1 MALIDR
7 TVYPRFPV
15 TFDARELNT
24 LYTPSQAEISFA
36 RKTVRGDSTILN
48 FLAMLKTFQTL
59 KYFPHP
65 VEIPLA
71 VTRHIHKCLALTE
84 IAFTAYPPRSLY
96 RHQPVIRQYLGFA
109 AFADNKAAKHIV
121 NKAVFEAAQTR
132 DDPVDLINVA
142 VEALINSGF
151 ELPAFSTLERLAR
164 RVRSLVNNGYF
175 QKVLAALSQSHR
187 EKLDQLLAVVKPKRF
202 SLFNQL
208 KEPAQSA
215 TLTHFKDL
223 QNRLNWLQELGE
235 VESWLAPLPKAK
247 IQQFAAQAFALDASD
262 LKDYLSAKRYT
273 LLASLIYQSRVT
285 TRDNLVEMF
294 IKRMATMHK
303 QGQDELEL
311 LRDGQRGLNE
321 NILTAFSELLELAGA
336 NNKGVESDDEDDD
349 EDEAEEELTGLKD
362 KAQSKG
368 PPVNTTQP
376 QNQPGLAQATQR
388 TALPGFDQGLEEVPS
403 AAQADA
409 DAIFGRQVRK
419 LLAENG
425 GPDALLQACLSLS
438 AYNGNNYLPLLPPFF
453 KSHRA
458 TLFRLI
464 RSLKIHSATHNQTLE
479 KALTLILEQQSS
491 RAKWLSD
498 TLELDFANE
507 GWQRAVRV
515 RKKGRHKYRLN
526 RRLLEIC
533 VFSYLAFEL
542 RTGDMYVEGSQD
554 YADYRAE
561 LLSWQECQPLL
572 GEYCQALELGPDA
585 ASFVN
590 RLKEALSRT
599 AQVVDAALPANESV
613 SIDERGLPVLKKGK
627 AKEVSAT
634 YGALLGAVHQKLNAA
649 PHSLLQ
655 ILANTEFWCK
665 WTRHFG
671 PLANTEVKLERP
683 IEKYIFTSFAYG
695 ARLGPVQ
702 TAAHLGEVVSAQQLG
717 FVNRSHITAARLE
730 AASVD
735 LINAYSRFS
744 LPRIWGNEK
753 VAIADGTKIAL
764 AENSLFSQRHFR
776 YGHVGGIAYHHISD
790 TYVALFTHFIT
801 CGIWEAVYIIDGLL
815 KNKSLVQP
823 DTLHADTQG
832 QSTPVFGLSYLLG
845 IKLMP
850 RIRNWKDLIFFRP
863 DKQTHYQHIDALFRE
878 TIDWSLLETHWPD
891 LMRVVLSIKVGK
903 ILPSTL
909 LRKLGNYSRK
919 NKLYAAFQELGRVIR
934 TIFLL
939 EYLSDLALRQGV
951 TSSTTKVE
959 RYNQF
964 TDWITFGGEALL
976 TVFEVEE
983 RDKRVKYTDLIA
995 NAVMLQNVADLTQVL
1010 KELKA
1015 EGLSFTREDVAR
1027 LTPYQTRHIRRFGE
1041 YVLDLEN
1048 KPNPLNE
1055 EEVNFTL

>member
-1 MALIDR
+1 M
-7 TVYPRFPV
+7 
-15 TFDARELNT
+15 
-24 LYTPSQAEISFA
+24 
-36 RKTVRGDSTILN
+36 
-48 FLAMLKTFQTL
+48 
-59 KYFPHP
+59 
-65 VEIPLA
+65 
-71 VTRHIHKCLALTE
+71 
-84 IAFTAYPPRSLY
+84 
-96 RHQPVIRQYLGFA
+96 
-109 AFADNKAAKHIV
+109 
-121 NKAVFEAAQTR
+121 
-132 DDPVDLINVA
+132 
-142 VEALINSGF
+142 
-151 ELPAFSTLERLAR
+151 
-164 RVRSLVNNGYF
+164 
-175 QKVLAALSQSHR
+175 
-187 EKLDQLLAVVKPKRF
+187 
-202 SLFNQL
+202 
-208 KEPAQSA
+208 
-215 TLTHFKDL
+215 
-223 QNRLNWLQELGE
+223 
-235 VESWLAPLPKAK
+235 
-247 IQQFAAQAFALDASD
+247 
-262 LKDYLSAKRYT
+262 
-273 LLASLIYQSRVT
+273 
-285 TRDNLVEMF
+285 
-294 IKRMATMHK
+294 
-303 QGQDELEL
+303 
-311 LRDGQRGLNE
+311 RDGQRGLNE

-336 NNKGVESDDEDDD
+336 NNMGLENDDDDD
-349 EDEAEEELTGLKD
+349 EAEAQEEELTGLKD
-362 KAQSKG
+362 EGQSKA
-368 PPVNTTQP
+368 PPVTTTQR
-376 QNQPGLAQATQR
+376 QNQPGLADATQG
-388 TALPGFDQGLEEVPS
+388 AVPAGFEQEFENMPS

-491 RAKWLSD
+491 RAKWLDD

-507 GWQRAVRV
+507 GWQQTVRV

-526 RRLLEIC
+526 RRLLEVC

-554 YADYRAE
+554 YADYRSE

-585 ASFVN
+585 TSFVN

-599 AQVVDAALPANESV
+599 AQTVDTALPANESV

-671 PLANTEVKLERP
+671 PLANTEVKLESP
-683 IEKYIFTSFAYG
+683 VEKYIFTSFAYG

-717 FVNRSHITAARLE
+717 FVNRSHVTAARLE
-730 AASVD
+730 AASID

-744 LPRIWGNEK
+744 LPKMWGNEK

-815 KNKSLVQP
+815 KNKSVVQP

-832 QSTPVFGLSYLLG
+832 QRLRCLDFPIYLVS
-845 IKLMP
+845 
-850 RIRNWKDLIFFRP
+850 N
-863 DKQTHYQHIDALFRE
+863 
-878 TIDWSLLETHWPD
+878 
-891 LMRVVLSIKVGK
+891 
-903 ILPSTL
+903 
-909 LRKLGNYSRK
+909 
-919 NKLYAAFQELGRVIR
+919 
-934 TIFLL
+934 
-939 EYLSDLALRQGV
+939 
-951 TSSTTKVE
+951 
-959 RYNQF
+959 
-964 TDWITFGGEALL
+964 
-976 TVFEVEE
+976 
-983 RDKRVKYTDLIA
+983 
-995 NAVMLQNVADLTQVL
+995 
-1010 KELKA
+1010 
-1015 EGLSFTREDVAR
+1015 
-1027 LTPYQTRHIRRFGE
+1027 
-1041 YVLDLEN
+1041 
-1048 KPNPLNE
+1048 
-1055 EEVNFTL
+1055 